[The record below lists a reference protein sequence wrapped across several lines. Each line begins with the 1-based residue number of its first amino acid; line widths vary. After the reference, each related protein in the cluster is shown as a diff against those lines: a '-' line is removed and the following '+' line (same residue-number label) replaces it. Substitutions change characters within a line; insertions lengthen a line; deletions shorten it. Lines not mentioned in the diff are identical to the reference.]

1 MYFPFFSP
9 QSLKRRYV
17 QLKLFSGFV
26 LEDHSM
32 PNKHVLENFQQILVA
47 LNQFDYFSAQ

>member
-1 MYFPFFSP
+1 MYFSFFCP
-9 QSLKRRYV
+9 QSLKRCYV
-17 QLKLFSGFV
+17 QLKFFSGFV
-26 LEDHSM
+26 LADHSM